1 MGSAA
6 IEITSLR
13 RWVKVTFSR
22 SPKPGGQNV
31 NKVNTRVTLLFD
43 FEECDQLSEGQRRK
57 IRKRFSTRLSRDGR
71 LQIIR
76 HRERTQSRNR
86 RAAEVQL
93 QTLLGD
99 VMVDEKVR
107 KATRPTLASR
117 KRRIDNKRRQGLLK
131 KQRKAGSEE

>member
-1 MGSAA
+1 MGRAA
-6 IEITSLR
+6 LDITILR

-43 FEECDQLSEGQRRK
+43 FDGCDQLSDAQRRK
-57 IRKRFSTRLSRDGR
+57 IRRRFKTRLARDGR

-86 RAAEVQL
+86 RAAEAQL
-93 QTLLGD
+93 LTLLGD

-107 KATRPTLASR
+107 KATRPTLASKR
-117 KRRIDNKRRQGLLK
+117 RRIDDKRRQGLLK